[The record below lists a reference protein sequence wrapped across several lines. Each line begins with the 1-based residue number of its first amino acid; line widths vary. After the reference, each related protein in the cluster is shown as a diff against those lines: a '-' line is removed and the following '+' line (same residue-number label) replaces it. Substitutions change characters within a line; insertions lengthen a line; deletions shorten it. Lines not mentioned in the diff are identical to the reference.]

1 MADDECAFGFVCYMC
16 EKSKMPEGEVML
28 RMDCCKAA
36 VHRSCLVKHYPGLV
50 NDKTLPC
57 LKCRKVD
64 AKASVR
70 VVQTKEFTVKHCSF
84 TRLPMT
90 QQEMEGLETARA
102 LPGPHAMRHVRHRI
116 FMVGMSFWFP

>member
-1 MADDECAFGFVCYMC
+1 MEYVEGRRSTREVTYVPFMKKKSLKKIKVVLGDKVVFFFSRMADDECAFGFVCYMC

-64 AKASVR
+64 AKPLNIA
-70 VVQTKEFTVKHCSF
+70 
-84 TRLPMT
+84 RLPVY
-90 QQEMEGLETARA
+90 
-102 LPGPHAMRHVRHRI
+102 P
-116 FMVGMSFWFP
+116 